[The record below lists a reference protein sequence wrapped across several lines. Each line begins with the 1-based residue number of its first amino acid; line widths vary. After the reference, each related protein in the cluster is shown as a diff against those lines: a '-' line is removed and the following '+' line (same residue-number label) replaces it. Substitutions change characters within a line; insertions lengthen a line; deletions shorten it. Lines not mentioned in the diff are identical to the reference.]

1 MEYSTLHDN
10 LQRFVLTS
18 LAYQVHFA
26 IFVLDLKVIFNF
38 KTILLIVNLKEISA
52 EKIILGLLNKV
63 KQIIA
68 EYVWNT
74 INRFACL

>member
-26 IFVLDLKVIFNF
+26 IFVLDLKVIFNL

-52 EKIILGLLNKV
+52 EKIILGLLNKA

>member
-26 IFVLDLKVIFNF
+26 IFVLDLKVIFNL
-38 KTILLIVNLKEISA
+38 KTILLIVNLEEISA